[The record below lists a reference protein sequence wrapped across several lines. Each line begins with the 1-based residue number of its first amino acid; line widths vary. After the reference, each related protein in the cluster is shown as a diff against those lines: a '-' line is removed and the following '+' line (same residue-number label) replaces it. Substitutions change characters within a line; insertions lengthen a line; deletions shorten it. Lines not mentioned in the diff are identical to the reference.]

1 MLRFFLPAF
10 LLHAFVRY
18 LLTNHCTAY
27 LLVFSPISYYFG
39 YTLIK
44 CWLIPIILF
53 ISFIEFMPRTKKV
66 NLESSLE
73 SLEALITRME
83 TGGLSLEDSLKEFEQ
98 GIKLVHSCQES
109 LNNAE
114 QKVDILLKK
123 SVSAKP
129 TDFT

>member
-1 MLRFFLPAF
+1 
-10 LLHAFVRY
+10 
-18 LLTNHCTAY
+18 
-27 LLVFSPISYYFG
+27 
-39 YTLIK
+39 
-44 CWLIPIILF
+44 
-53 ISFIEFMPRTKKV
+53 MPRTKKI

-109 LNNAE
+109 LNSAE

>member
-1 MLRFFLPAF
+1 MLRFFLSSF
-10 LLHAFVRY
+10 LISCVYTVIINEPLYDLFVS
-18 LLTNHCTAY
+18 
-27 LLVFSPISYYFG
+27 FSHISYYFS
-39 YTLIK
+39 YTLIQ
-44 CWLIPIILF
+44 CWLIPIILS
-53 ISFIEFMPRTKKV
+53 ISFIEFMPRTKKI

-83 TGGLSLEDSLKEFEQ
+83 TGALSLEDSLKEFEQ
-98 GIKLVHSCQES
+98 GIKLVHNCQQS

-123 SVSAKP
+123 SATTKP